1 MTVTANARKGWAADL
16 AGYDFIKQ
24 APLADLAWEFLRR
37 NPAYRADY
45 ERSRCVLKRLPD
57 LLGIPVFQEQQLFRS
72 ARRWGLHHTPDPEE
86 RADAVIPFWLLKPAP
101 VSVALPVGGRQGG
114 LELSF
119 LLHKSFRPRLFIA
132 AGGGHFLDLTLS
144 GRVHRLPVQGDAGI
158 GPLTMTITDIGRLPE
173 ALALLS
179 QMPAVLTEQRPVQ
192 PPSAPWT
199 VERLR
204 LRLALVAL
212 DGIAARASYREI
224 AAAIFG
230 VKHTKE
236 AWASSSRALKDQIR
250 RACQRGKELMAGA
263 YRKLIAGL
271 EVPDEE
277 TSPSTLP

>member
-1 MTVTANARKGWAADL
+1 MTVTANARKGWTADL
-16 AGYDFIKQ
+16 ALYDFMKQ

-37 NPAYRADY
+37 HPAYRTEY
-45 ERSRCVLKRLPD
+45 ETSQGMLKRLPD
-57 LLGIPVFQEQQLFRS
+57 RLGIPVFQEQQVFRH
-72 ARRWGLHHTPDPEE
+72 ARRWGLHHTPDPGK
-86 RADAVIPFWLLKPAP
+86 RADSLTPFWVLKPAP
-101 VSVALPVGGRQGG
+101 VIIAFPIGGGQRGSD
-114 LELSF
+114 LSF
-119 LLHKSFRPRLFIA
+119 LSHKSFGPRLLVEA
-132 AGGGHFLDLTLS
+132 DGGHFLDLTLN
-144 GRVHRLPVQGDAGI
+144 GRLYRLPVQSETGT
-158 GPLTMTITDIGRLPE
+158 GPLTVTITDIVRLPE

-179 QMPAVLTEQRPVQ
+179 QILAVLTEQRLVQ

-212 DGIAARASYREI
+212 DGIAERASYREI

-236 AWASSSRALKDQIR
+236 ASASSSRALKDQIR

-277 TSPSTLP
+277 TRPSTLP